1 MKHQFANQE
10 KHNGCSTENT
20 DIAMKITDAFVD
32 VLHCPPDWV
41 NVVFRETDPEDYYTA
56 GISTARERAERAAKE
71 KLEK

>member
-1 MKHQFANQE
+1 MPRAEIKWLKGRTKEQQDA
-10 KHNGCSTENT
+10 
-20 DIAMKITDAFVD
+20 IAMKITDAFVD

-41 NVVFRETDPEDYYTA
+41 NDCVRETDPEDYYTA

>member
-1 MKHQFANQE
+1 MPRAEIKWLKGRTKEQQDA
-10 KHNGCSTENT
+10 
-20 DIAMKITDAFVD
+20 IAMKITDAFVD
-32 VLHCPPDWV
+32 VPPDWV